1 MRMNNRYD
9 EIMEL
14 PHHVSKTRPQMPLSD
29 RAAQFAPFAA
39 LTGYDSAIKETGRL
53 TDERIELD
61 EEALTALDRKYQLLM
76 DTLDDAPE
84 VTIIYFQ
91 PDERKAG
98 GQYVSATG
106 TVKKV
111 DTLAGE
117 SSCRTAQGFR
127 WTASM
132 TCAFSFGNHGAVVK
146 DPHNWKMAEM
156 RFRISAI
163 QRVKKPRR
171 VCRPQTAKKYNHFL
185 SRHVRERKYFS
196 GCQCGICPS

>member
-1 MRMNNRYD
+1 MCMNNRYD
-9 EIMEL
+9 EIMGL
-14 PHHVSKTRPQMPLSD
+14 PHHVSKTRPQMPMSD

-111 DTLAGE
+111 DT
-117 SSCRTAQGFR
+117 
-127 WTASM
+127 
-132 TCAFSFGNHGAVVK
+132 FGRRILLQDGTRIPLDSVY
-146 DPHNWKMAEM
+146 DL
-156 RFRISAI
+156 RF
-163 QRVKKPRR
+163 
-171 VCRPQTAKKYNHFL
+171 
-185 SRHVRERKYFS
+185 
-196 GCQCGICPS
+196 